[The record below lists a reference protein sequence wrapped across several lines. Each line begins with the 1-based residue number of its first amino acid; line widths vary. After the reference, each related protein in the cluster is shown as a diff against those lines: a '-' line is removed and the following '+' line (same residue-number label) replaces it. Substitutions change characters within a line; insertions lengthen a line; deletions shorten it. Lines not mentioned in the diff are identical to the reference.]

1 MNLVCGFLLKSV
13 KCYVTECYVFFSG
26 GANWCEEAKDYPG
39 LITIEEQVGSF
50 DHCNHQY
57 IQFKELSISEI
68 QNLNRF
74 D

>member
-39 LITIEEQVGSF
+39 LITIEEQVDSF

>member
-1 MNLVCGFLLKSV
+1 MILVNMLCVFLLKSV
-13 KCYVTECYVFFSG
+13 KCYGVFYSG

-39 LITIEEQVGSF
+39 LITIEEQVDSF

-68 QNLNRF
+68 QNLDRF